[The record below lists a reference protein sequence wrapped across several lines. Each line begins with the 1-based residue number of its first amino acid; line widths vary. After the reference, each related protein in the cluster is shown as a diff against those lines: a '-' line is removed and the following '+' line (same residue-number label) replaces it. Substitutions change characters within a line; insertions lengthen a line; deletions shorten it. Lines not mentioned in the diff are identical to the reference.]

1 METIAEVGFGHA
13 SLARIAKRAGISK
26 GVISYHFA
34 GKDELMEKL
43 VMEFYVAGAMYMIP
57 KIESETTA
65 RGKLRAYLESNI
77 DYIAAN
83 RTGIA
88 AVSDVLLNLRDADG
102 NLKFLADDEGHRKM
116 IDSVADI
123 FREGQASGEFR
134 DFDPVVKAMQLRS
147 SIDLVA
153 RVFTDDPH
161 ADLEH
166 YKREL
171 VAHFHYATRRE
182 QS

>member
-43 VMEFYVAGAMYMIP
+43 VVEFFVAGAMYMIP
-57 KIESETTA
+57 KIESESTA

-77 DYIAAN
+77 DYIAEN

-102 NLKFLADDEGHRKM
+102 NLKFLAADDEGHRKM
-116 IDSVADI
+116 INSVADI
-123 FREGQASGEFR
+123 FREGQTSGEFR
-134 DFDPVVKAMQLRS
+134 EFDPVIKAMQLRA
-147 SIDLVA
+147 SIDMVA

-166 YKREL
+166 YKSEL
-171 VAHFHYATRRE
+171 VTHYHHATRRE
-182 QS
+182 